1 MAFWGQIKTGQKIDA
16 DELDWLSY
24 LAESSKSY
32 CTLLVLIIF
41 IHFTQS
47 RTLLWVKWTKILKTD
62 SVYCDISISCIFFKF
77 PHQIRIKKVVKC
89 WKNFSW
95 YSATLGKHHVLFD
108 SWNLINKNQ
117 KRNPQPIWDLFLII
131 CFVGWCF

>member
-1 MAFWGQIKTGQKIDA
+1 MVFSACSILTKMNKITHRKSFQHLKLFFMSTWWWDCKDIYKKFDA
-16 DELDWLSY
+16 DELDWLFY

-32 CTLLVLIIF
+32 CTMLVLRIF

-47 RTLLWVKWTKILKTD
+47 WTLLWVKWTKILKTD
-62 SVYCDISISCIFFKF
+62 SVYCDISISCIFLQF

-95 YSATLGKHHVLFD
+95 YSATLGKHLVL
-108 SWNLINKNQ
+108 
-117 KRNPQPIWDLFLII
+117 
-131 CFVGWCF
+131 